1 MSRTITVEGDVNAV
15 DTRTNLTAQGSVTA
29 PSLVVPAGMTK
40 IKKVIAAASHDGA
53 ADDGSALFFL
63 RLGGNAI
70 LNGEQSIVFGAG
82 GNQTVQAGSDAAP
95 NAMLPFVLDDADID
109 VRPSD
114 TIAIAAEFAGV
125 DIGDTAVIVTL
136 VYGK

>member
-1 MSRTITVEGDVNAV
+1 MSRTITVEGDANAV
-15 DTRTNLTAQGSVTA
+15 DSRTLLTAQGSVTA

-40 IKKVIAAASHDGA
+40 IKKVVAVASHDGA
-53 ADDGSALFFL
+53 ADDGGALFFI
-63 RLGGNAI
+63 RLGGNAV
-70 LNGEQSIVFGAG
+70 LGGEQAIVFGGA

-95 NAMLPFVLDDADID
+95 NVMMPFILEDTDID

-114 TIAIAAEFAGV
+114 TISIAAEFAGV
-125 DIGDTAVIVTL
+125 DIGDTAIVVTL

>member
-15 DTRTNLTAQGSVTA
+15 DTRTLLTGQGSVTT

-40 IKKVIAAASHDGA
+40 IKKIIMSAAADGLA
-53 ADDGSALFFL
+53 AGEVVYFL
-63 RLGGNAI
+63 RLGGNAV
-70 LNGEQSIVFGAG
+70 LNGEQVIVFGGDGSIA
-82 GNQTVQAGSDAAP
+82 VQAGSDAAP
-95 NAMLPFVLDDADID
+95 SVSIPFVLNDADID

-114 TIAIAAEFAGV
+114 TISVAAEAAGV
-125 DIGDTAVIVTL
+125 DVGDSTVVVTL